1 MWLIMNSK
9 SPIVCH
15 LICKVIDFFGDI
27 GIAWRIAKQLKN
39 DFNVEVHLLV
49 DDLVT
54 SQRLIPSIDTSLQK
68 QTIEGIRIYC
78 CDFSEGS
85 TSLPPPPDFVFNLFN
100 IDLPHNYKKLVKRK
114 KSKYIVIEYLSAEP
128 WVDNFHLKP
137 SIDPESG
144 LIKTFFYPGFTNQTG
159 GLIREKNLFFR
170 REAFDQSKRHNVIH
184 SLGGDP
190 NLYSISLFY
199 YPIQKIDFFLD
210 SIDRLKKPIQF
221 FIPQYLFDLLK
232 LRNEYQFIRII
243 NYPFLSHDDFDD
255 LLWSCDLNF
264 VRGED
269 SWIRAIWAGKPFI
282 WQPYIQQNNIHII
295 KLKAFLKRYC
305 ETCDQ
310 DLSEILIKMH
320 DDWSNNKFN
329 EVLWLDFFKEQA
341 RLEAFALKQSHYY
354 FKEASFVESLV
365 DYCSET

>member
-1 MWLIMNSK
+1 MSNK

-15 LICKVIDFFGDI
+15 LTCKVIDFFGDI
-27 GIAWRIAKQLKN
+27 GVAWRIAKQLKV
-39 DFNVEVHLLV
+39 DFNIEVHLLV

-54 SQRLIPSIDTSLQK
+54 TKRLIPSIDLSLQK
-68 QTIEGIRIYC
+68 QTINGINIC
-78 CDFSEGS
+78 HCDFSDDS

-100 IDLPHNYKKLVKRK
+100 IDLPHSYKTLIKRK
-114 KSKYIVIEYLSAEP
+114 KSKYIAIEYLSAEP

-137 SIDPESG
+137 SIDPQSG

-159 GLIREKNLFFR
+159 GLIREKGLFLR
-170 REAFDQSKRHNVIH
+170 REAFDQSRRKKLIQ

-199 YPIQKIDFFLD
+199 YPIQKIEVFLD
-210 SIDRLKKPIQF
+210 VIDHIKKSAQF

-232 LRNEYQFIRII
+232 LKNNYQFIHII
-243 NYPFLSHDDFDD
+243 SYPFLNHDDFDN

-269 SWIRAIWAGKPFI
+269 SWTRAIWAGKPFI
-282 WQPYIQQNNIHII
+282 WQPYIQENNIHLI
-295 KLKAFLKRYC
+295 KLKAFLKRYY
-305 ETCDQ
+305 EACDQ
-310 DLSEILIKMH
+310 DLSEILIKIH

-329 EVLWLDFFKEQA
+329 EVLWRDFFKQQA
-341 RLEAFALKQSHYY
+341 RLEAFVLKQSHHY

-365 DYCSET
+365 DYCYET

>member
-1 MWLIMNSK
+1 MSNK

-15 LICKVIDFFGDI
+15 LTCKVIDFFGDI
-27 GIAWRIAKQLKN
+27 GVAWRIAKQLKV
-39 DFNVEVHLLV
+39 DFNIEVHLLV

-54 SQRLIPSIDTSLQK
+54 TKRLIPSIDLSLQK
-68 QTIEGIRIYC
+68 QTINGINICHY
-78 CDFSEGS
+78 DFSEDS

-100 IDLPHNYKKLVKRK
+100 IHLPHSYKTLIKRK
-114 KSKYIVIEYLSAEP
+114 KSKYIAIEYLSAEP

-137 SIDPESG
+137 SIDPQSG
-144 LIKTFFYPGFTNQTG
+144 LIKTYFYPGFTNQTG
-159 GLIREKNLFFR
+159 GLIREKGLFLR
-170 REAFDQSKRHNVIH
+170 REAFDQSRRKKLIQ

-199 YPIQKIDFFLD
+199 YPIQKIEVFLD
-210 SIDRLKKPIQF
+210 VIDHIKKPAQF

-232 LRNEYQFIRII
+232 LKNNYQFIHII
-243 NYPFLSHDDFDD
+243 PYPFLNHDDFDN

-269 SWIRAIWAGKPFI
+269 SWTRAIWAGKPFI
-282 WQPYIQQNNIHII
+282 WQPYIQENNIHLI

-305 ETCDQ
+305 EACDQ

-329 EVLWLDFFKEQA
+329 EVLWRDFFKQQA
-341 RLEAFALKQSHYY
+341 RLEAFVLKQSHHY
-354 FKEASFVESLV
+354 FKEASFVQSLV
-365 DYCSET
+365 DYCYET

>member
-1 MWLIMNSK
+1 MSNK

-15 LICKVIDFFGDI
+15 LTCKVIDFFGDI
-27 GIAWRIAKQLKN
+27 GVAWRIAKQLKI
-39 DFNVEVHLLV
+39 DFNIEVHLLV

-54 SQRLIPSIDTSLQK
+54 TKRLIPSIDLSLQK
-68 QTIEGIRIYC
+68 QTINGINIC
-78 CDFSEGS
+78 HCDFSEDS
-85 TSLPPPPDFVFNLFN
+85 TSLPPPPDFLFNVFN
-100 IDLPHNYKKLVKRK
+100 IDLPHSYKTLIKRK

-137 SIDPESG
+137 SIDPQSE
-144 LIKTFFYPGFTNQTG
+144 LIKTYFYPGFTNQTG
-159 GLIREKNLFFR
+159 GLIREKGLFLR
-170 REAFDQSKRHNVIH
+170 REAFDQSRRKKLIQ

-199 YPIQKIDFFLD
+199 YPIQKIEVFLD
-210 SIDRLKKPIQF
+210 VIDHINKPAQF

-232 LRNEYQFIRII
+232 LKNNYQFIHII
-243 NYPFLSHDDFDD
+243 PYPFLNHDDFDN

-269 SWIRAIWAGKPFI
+269 SWTRAIWAGKPFI
-282 WQPYIQQNNIHII
+282 WQPYIQENNIHLI
-295 KLKAFLKRYC
+295 KLKAFLKRYY
-305 ETCDQ
+305 EACDQ
-310 DLSEILIKMH
+310 DLSEILIKIH

-329 EVLWLDFFKEQA
+329 EVLWRDFFKQQA
-341 RLEAFALKQSHYY
+341 RLEAFVLKQSHHY

-365 DYCSET
+365 DYCYET

>member
-1 MWLIMNSK
+1 MSNK

-15 LICKVIDFFGDI
+15 LTCKVIDFFGDI
-27 GIAWRIAKQLKN
+27 GVAWRIAKQLKV
-39 DFNVEVHLLV
+39 DFNIEVHLLV

-54 SQRLIPSIDTSLQK
+54 TKRLIPSIDLSLQK
-68 QTIEGIRIYC
+68 QTINGINIC
-78 CDFSEGS
+78 HCDFSEDS
-85 TSLPPPPDFVFNLFN
+85 TSLPPPPDFLFNVFN
-100 IDLPHNYKKLVKRK
+100 IDLPHSYKTLIKRK

-137 SIDPESG
+137 SIDPQSG
-144 LIKTFFYPGFTNQTG
+144 LIKTYFYPGFTNQTG
-159 GLIREKNLFFR
+159 GLIREKGLFLR
-170 REAFDQSKRHNVIH
+170 REAFDQSRRKKLIQ

-199 YPIQKIDFFLD
+199 YPIQKIEVFLD
-210 SIDRLKKPIQF
+210 VIDHINKPAQF

-232 LRNEYQFIRII
+232 LKNNYQFIHII
-243 NYPFLSHDDFDD
+243 PYPFLNHDDFDN

-269 SWIRAIWAGKPFI
+269 SWTRAIWAGKPFI
-282 WQPYIQQNNIHII
+282 WQPYIQENNIHLI
-295 KLKAFLKRYC
+295 KLKAFLKRYY
-305 ETCDQ
+305 EACDQ
-310 DLSEILIKMH
+310 DLSEILIKIH

-329 EVLWLDFFKEQA
+329 EVLWRDFFKQQA
-341 RLEAFALKQSHYY
+341 RLEAFVLKQSHHY

-365 DYCSET
+365 DYCYET

>member
-1 MWLIMNSK
+1 MSNK

-15 LICKVIDFFGDI
+15 LTCKVIDFFGDI
-27 GIAWRIAKQLKN
+27 GVAWRIAKQLKI
-39 DFNVEVHLLV
+39 DFNIEVHLLV

-54 SQRLIPSIDTSLQK
+54 TKRLIPSIDLSLQK
-68 QTIEGIRIYC
+68 QTINGINIC
-78 CDFSEGS
+78 HCDFSEDS
-85 TSLPPPPDFVFNLFN
+85 TSLPPPPDFLFNVFN
-100 IDLPHNYKKLVKRK
+100 IDLPHSYKTLIKRK

-137 SIDPESG
+137 SIDPQSG

-159 GLIREKNLFFR
+159 GLIREKGLFLR
-170 REAFDQSKRHNVIH
+170 REAFDQSRRKKLIQ

-199 YPIQKIDFFLD
+199 YPIQKIEVFLD
-210 SIDRLKKPIQF
+210 VIDHINKPAQF

-232 LRNEYQFIRII
+232 LKNNYQFIHII
-243 NYPFLSHDDFDD
+243 PYPFLNHDDFDN

-269 SWIRAIWAGKPFI
+269 SWTRAIWAGKPFI
-282 WQPYIQQNNIHII
+282 WQPYIQENNIHLI
-295 KLKAFLKRYC
+295 KLKAFLKRYY
-305 ETCDQ
+305 EACDQ

-329 EVLWLDFFKEQA
+329 EVLWRDFFKQQA
-341 RLEAFALKQSHYY
+341 RLEAFVLKQSHHY

-365 DYCSET
+365 DYCYET

>member
-1 MWLIMNSK
+1 MSNK

-15 LICKVIDFFGDI
+15 LTCKVIDFFGDI
-27 GIAWRIAKQLKN
+27 GVAWRIAKQLKI
-39 DFNVEVHLLV
+39 DFNIEVHLLV

-54 SQRLIPSIDTSLQK
+54 TKRLIPSIDLSLQK
-68 QTIEGIRIYC
+68 QTINGINIC
-78 CDFSEGS
+78 HCDFSEDS
-85 TSLPPPPDFVFNLFN
+85 TSLPPPPDFLFNVFN
-100 IDLPHNYKKLVKRK
+100 IDLPHSYKTLIKRK
-114 KSKYIVIEYLSAEP
+114 KSKYIAIEYLSAEP

-137 SIDPESG
+137 SIDPQSG
-144 LIKTFFYPGFTNQTG
+144 LIKTYFYPGFTNQTG
-159 GLIREKNLFFR
+159 GLIREKGLFLR
-170 REAFDQSKRHNVIH
+170 REAFDQSRRKKLIQ

-199 YPIQKIDFFLD
+199 YPIQKIEVFLD
-210 SIDRLKKPIQF
+210 VIDHINKPAQF

-232 LRNEYQFIRII
+232 LKNNYQFIHII
-243 NYPFLSHDDFDD
+243 PYPFLNHDDFDN

-269 SWIRAIWAGKPFI
+269 SWTRAIWAGKPFI
-282 WQPYIQQNNIHII
+282 WQPYIQENNIHLI
-295 KLKAFLKRYC
+295 KLKAFLKRYY
-305 ETCDQ
+305 EACDQ

-329 EVLWLDFFKEQA
+329 EVLWRDFFKQQA
-341 RLEAFALKQSHYY
+341 RLEAFVLKQSHHY

-365 DYCSET
+365 DYCYET

>member
-1 MWLIMNSK
+1 MSNK

-15 LICKVIDFFGDI
+15 LTCKVIDFFGDI
-27 GIAWRIAKQLKN
+27 GVAWRIAKQLKI
-39 DFNVEVHLLV
+39 DFNIEVHLLV

-54 SQRLIPSIDTSLQK
+54 TKRLIPSIDLSLQK
-68 QTIEGIRIYC
+68 QTINGINIC
-78 CDFSEGS
+78 HCDFSEDS
-85 TSLPPPPDFVFNLFN
+85 TSLPPPPDFLFNVFN
-100 IDLPHNYKKLVKRK
+100 IDLPHSYKTLIKRK

-137 SIDPESG
+137 SIDPQSG
-144 LIKTFFYPGFTNQTG
+144 LIKTYFYPGFTNQTG
-159 GLIREKNLFFR
+159 GLIREKGLFLR
-170 REAFDQSKRHNVIH
+170 REAFDQSRRKKLIQ

-199 YPIQKIDFFLD
+199 YPIQKIEVFLD
-210 SIDRLKKPIQF
+210 VIDHINKPAQF

-232 LRNEYQFIRII
+232 LKNNYQFIHII
-243 NYPFLSHDDFDD
+243 PYPFLNHDDFDN

-269 SWIRAIWAGKPFI
+269 SWTRAIWAGKPFI
-282 WQPYIQQNNIHII
+282 WQPYIQGNNIHLI

-305 ETCDQ
+305 EACDQ
-310 DLSEILIKMH
+310 DLSEILIKIH

-329 EVLWLDFFKEQA
+329 EVLWRDFFKQQA
-341 RLEAFALKQSHYY
+341 RLEAFVLKQSHHY

-365 DYCSET
+365 DYCYET

>member
-1 MWLIMNSK
+1 MSNK

-15 LICKVIDFFGDI
+15 LTCKVIDFFGDI
-27 GIAWRIAKQLKN
+27 GVAWRIAKQLKF
-39 DFNVEVHLLV
+39 DFNIEVHLLV

-54 SQRLIPSIDTSLQK
+54 TKRLITSIDLSLQK
-68 QTIEGIRIYC
+68 QTINGINIC
-78 CDFSEGS
+78 HCDFSEDS

-100 IDLPHNYKKLVKRK
+100 IDLPCSYKTLIKRK
-114 KSKYIVIEYLSAEP
+114 KSKYIAIEYLSAEP

-137 SIDPESG
+137 SIDPQSG

-159 GLIREKNLFFR
+159 GLIREKGLFLR
-170 REAFDQSKRHNVIH
+170 REAFDQSRRKKLIQ

-199 YPIQKIDFFLD
+199 YPIQKIEVFLD
-210 SIDRLKKPIQF
+210 VIDHINKPAQF

-232 LRNEYQFIRII
+232 LKNNYQFIHII
-243 NYPFLSHDDFDD
+243 PYPFLNHDDFDN

-269 SWIRAIWAGKPFI
+269 SWTRAIWAGKPFI
-282 WQPYIQQNNIHII
+282 WQPYIQENNIHLI
-295 KLKAFLKRYC
+295 KLKAFLKRYY
-305 ETCDQ
+305 EACDQ
-310 DLSEILIKMH
+310 DLSEILIKIH

-329 EVLWLDFFKEQA
+329 EVLWRDFFKQQA
-341 RLEAFALKQSHYY
+341 RLEAFVLKQSHHY

-365 DYCSET
+365 DYCYET

>member
-1 MWLIMNSK
+1 MINK

-15 LICKVIDFFGDI
+15 LTCNVIDFFGDI
-27 GIAWRIAKQLKN
+27 GIAWRIAMQLKV

-54 SQRLIPSIDTSLQK
+54 TKRLIPSIDLFLQK
-68 QTIEGIRIYC
+68 QTINGISIYHC
-78 CDFSEGS
+78 NFNEDS
-85 TSLPPPPDFVFNLFN
+85 TSFPPPADFVFNLFN
-100 IDLPHNYKKLVKRK
+100 TDLPHTYKTLIKRR
-114 KSKYIVIEYLSAEP
+114 KSRYIAIEYLSAEP

-137 SIDPESG
+137 SIDPQSG

-159 GLIREKNLFFR
+159 GLIREKGLFLR
-170 REAFDQSKRHNVIH
+170 RQAFDQSRRKKLIQL
-184 SLGGDP
+184 LGGDP

-199 YPIQKIDFFLD
+199 YPIQKIEVFLD
-210 SIDRLKKPIQF
+210 VIDHIKKSTQF

-232 LRNEYQFIRII
+232 LKNNYQFIHII
-243 NYPFLSHDDFDD
+243 PYPFLSHDDFDN

-269 SWIRAIWAGKPFI
+269 SWTRAIWAGKPFI
-282 WQPYIQQNNIHII
+282 WQPYIQENNIHLI

-305 ETCDQ
+305 EACDQ
-310 DLSEILIKMH
+310 DLTWILIKIH
-320 DDWSNNKFN
+320 DDWSNNKFS
-329 EVLWLDFFKEQA
+329 EVLWRDFFKQQA
-341 RLEAFALKQSHYY
+341 RLEAFALKQSHHY

-365 DYCSET
+365 NYCCET

>member
-1 MWLIMNSK
+1 MSNK

-15 LICKVIDFFGDI
+15 LTCKVIDFFGDI
-27 GIAWRIAKQLKN
+27 GVAWRIAKQLKV
-39 DFNVEVHLLV
+39 DFNIEVHLLV

-54 SQRLIPSIDTSLQK
+54 TKRLITSIDLSLQK
-68 QTIEGIRIYC
+68 QTINGINIC
-78 CDFSEGS
+78 HCDFSEDS

-100 IDLPHNYKKLVKRK
+100 IDLPCSYKTLIKRK
-114 KSKYIVIEYLSAEP
+114 KSKYIAIEYLSAEP

-137 SIDPESG
+137 SIDPQSG

-159 GLIREKNLFFR
+159 GLIREKGLFLR
-170 REAFDQSKRHNVIH
+170 REAFDQSRRKKLIQ

-199 YPIQKIDFFLD
+199 YPIQKIEVFLD
-210 SIDRLKKPIQF
+210 VIDHINKPAQF

-232 LRNEYQFIRII
+232 LKNNYQFIHII
-243 NYPFLSHDDFDD
+243 PYPFLNHDDFDN

-269 SWIRAIWAGKPFI
+269 SWTRAIWAGKPFI
-282 WQPYIQQNNIHII
+282 WQPYIQENNIHLI

-305 ETCDQ
+305 EACDQ

-329 EVLWLDFFKEQA
+329 EVLWRDFFKQQA
-341 RLEAFALKQSHYY
+341 RLEAFVLKQSHHY

-365 DYCSET
+365 DYCYET

>member
-1 MWLIMNSK
+1 MWLIMNNK

-27 GIAWRIAKQLKN
+27 GVAWRIAKQLKV
-39 DFNVEVHLLV
+39 DFNVEVHLLI
-49 DDLVT
+49 DDLLT
-54 SQRLIPSIDTSLQK
+54 AQRLIPSIDISFQK
-68 QTIEGIRIYC
+68 QTIDGIFIYR
-78 CDFSEGS
+78 CDFSEDS
-85 TSLPPPPDFVFNLFN
+85 TSLPPPPNFVFNLFN
-100 IDLPHNYKKLVKRK
+100 IDLPHIYKTLIKRN
-114 KSKYIVIEYLSAEP
+114 KSKYIAIEYLSAEP

-137 SIDPESG
+137 SIDPKSG

-159 GLIREKNLFFR
+159 GLIREKGLFLR
-170 REAFDQSKRHNVIH
+170 RTNFDKSKRKKVIQ
-184 SLGGDP
+184 SLGGNP

-199 YPIQKIDFFLD
+199 YPIQKIEVFLD
-210 SIDRLKKPIQF
+210 AIDHLKKTIQF
-221 FIPQYLFDLLK
+221 FIPQYLFDLLR
-232 LRNEYQFIRII
+232 LESTYQSINII
-243 NYPFLSHDDFDD
+243 PYPFLNHDDFDD

-282 WQPYIQQNNIHII
+282 WQPYIQENNIHLI

-305 ETCDQ
+305 EGCDQ
-310 DLSEILIKMH
+310 DLSEVLIKMH

-329 EVLWLDFFKEQA
+329 EVLWHSFFKLQPQ
-341 RLEAFALKQSHYY
+341 LEAFALKQSHHY
-354 FKEASFVESLV
+354 FKEPSFLESLV

>member
-1 MWLIMNSK
+1 MSNK

-15 LICKVIDFFGDI
+15 LTCKVIDFFGDI
-27 GIAWRIAKQLKN
+27 GVAWRIAKQLKV
-39 DFNVEVHLLV
+39 DFNIEVHLLV

-54 SQRLIPSIDTSLQK
+54 TKRLITSIDLSLQK
-68 QTIEGIRIYC
+68 QTINGINIC
-78 CDFSEGS
+78 HCDFSEDS
-85 TSLPPPPDFVFNLFN
+85 TSLPPPPDFLFNVFN
-100 IDLPHNYKKLVKRK
+100 IDLPHSYKTLIKRK

-137 SIDPESG
+137 SIDPQSG
-144 LIKTFFYPGFTNQTG
+144 LIKTYFYPGFTNQTG
-159 GLIREKNLFFR
+159 GLIREKGLFLR
-170 REAFDQSKRHNVIH
+170 REAFDQSRRKKLIQ

-199 YPIQKIDFFLD
+199 YPIQKIEVFLD
-210 SIDRLKKPIQF
+210 VIDHINKPAQF

-232 LRNEYQFIRII
+232 LKNNYQFIHII
-243 NYPFLSHDDFDD
+243 PYPFLNHDDFDN

-269 SWIRAIWAGKPFI
+269 SWTRAIWAGKPFI
-282 WQPYIQQNNIHII
+282 WQPYIQENNIHLI

-305 ETCDQ
+305 EACDQ

-329 EVLWLDFFKEQA
+329 EVLWRDFFKQQA
-341 RLEAFALKQSHYY
+341 RLEAFVLKQSHHY

-365 DYCSET
+365 DYCYET

>member
-1 MWLIMNSK
+1 MNNK

-27 GIAWRIAKQLKN
+27 GVAWRIAKQLKV
-39 DFNVEVHLLV
+39 DFNVEVHLLI
-49 DDLVT
+49 DDLLT
-54 SQRLIPSIDTSLQK
+54 AQRLIPSIDISFQK
-68 QTIEGIRIYC
+68 QTIDGIFIYR
-78 CDFSEGS
+78 CDFTEDS
-85 TSLPPPPDFVFNLFN
+85 TSLPPPPKFVFNLFN
-100 IDLPHNYKKLVKRK
+100 IDLPHIYKTLIKRN
-114 KSKYIVIEYLSAEP
+114 KSKYIAIEYLSAEP

-137 SIDPESG
+137 SIDPKSG

-159 GLIREKNLFFR
+159 GLIREKGLFLR
-170 REAFDQSKRHNVIH
+170 RTNFDESKRKKVIQ
-184 SLGGDP
+184 SLGGNP

-199 YPIQKIDFFLD
+199 YPIQKIEVFLD
-210 SIDRLKKPIQF
+210 AIDHLKKTIQF
-221 FIPQYLFDLLK
+221 FIPQYLFDLLR
-232 LRNEYQFIRII
+232 LESTYQSINII
-243 NYPFLSHDDFDD
+243 PYPFLNHDDFDD

-282 WQPYIQQNNIHII
+282 WQPYIQENNIHLI

-305 ETCDQ
+305 EGCDQ
-310 DLSEILIKMH
+310 DLSEVLIKMH

-329 EVLWLDFFKEQA
+329 EVLWHSFFKLQPQ
-341 RLEAFALKQSHYY
+341 LEAFALNQSHHY
-354 FKEASFVESLV
+354 FKEPSFVESLV

>member
-1 MWLIMNSK
+1 MSNK

-15 LICKVIDFFGDI
+15 LTCKVIDFFGDI
-27 GIAWRIAKQLKN
+27 GVAWRIAKQLKI
-39 DFNVEVHLLV
+39 DFNIEVHLLV

-54 SQRLIPSIDTSLQK
+54 TKRLIPSIDLSLQK
-68 QTIEGIRIYC
+68 QTINGINIC
-78 CDFSEGS
+78 HCDFSEDS
-85 TSLPPPPDFVFNLFN
+85 TSLPPPPDFLFNVFN
-100 IDLPHNYKKLVKRK
+100 IDLPHSYKTLIKRK

-137 SIDPESG
+137 SIDPQSG
-144 LIKTFFYPGFTNQTG
+144 LIKTYFYPGFTNQTG
-159 GLIREKNLFFR
+159 GLIREKGLFLR
-170 REAFDQSKRHNVIH
+170 REVFDQSRRKKLIQ

-199 YPIQKIDFFLD
+199 YPIQKIEVFLD
-210 SIDRLKKPIQF
+210 VIDHINKPAQF

-232 LRNEYQFIRII
+232 LKNNYQFIHII
-243 NYPFLSHDDFDD
+243 PYPFLNHDDFDN

-269 SWIRAIWAGKPFI
+269 SWTRAIWAGKPFI
-282 WQPYIQQNNIHII
+282 WQPYIQENNIHLI
-295 KLKAFLKRYC
+295 KLKAFLKRYY
-305 ETCDQ
+305 EACDQ
-310 DLSEILIKMH
+310 DLSEILIKIH

-329 EVLWLDFFKEQA
+329 EVLWRDFFKQQA
-341 RLEAFALKQSHYY
+341 RLEAFVLKQSHHY

-365 DYCSET
+365 DYCYET

>member
-1 MWLIMNSK
+1 MNNK

-27 GIAWRIAKQLKN
+27 GVAWRIAKQLKV
-39 DFNVEVHLLV
+39 DFNVEVHLLI
-49 DDLVT
+49 DDLLT
-54 SQRLIPSIDTSLQK
+54 AQRLIPSIDISFQK
-68 QTIEGIRIYC
+68 QTIDEIFIYR
-78 CDFSEGS
+78 CDFSEDS
-85 TSLPPPPDFVFNLFN
+85 TSLPPPPKFVFNLFN
-100 IDLPHNYKKLVKRK
+100 IDLPHIYKTLIKRN
-114 KSKYIVIEYLSAEP
+114 KSKYIAIEYLSAEP

-137 SIDPESG
+137 SIDPKSG

-159 GLIREKNLFFR
+159 GLIREKGLFLR
-170 REAFDQSKRHNVIH
+170 RTNFDKSKRKKVIQ
-184 SLGGDP
+184 SLGGNP

-199 YPIQKIDFFLD
+199 YPIQKIEVFLD
-210 SIDRLKKPIQF
+210 AIDHLKKTIQF
-221 FIPQYLFDLLK
+221 FIPQYLFDLLR
-232 LRNEYQFIRII
+232 LESTYQSINII
-243 NYPFLSHDDFDD
+243 PYPFLNHDDFDD

-282 WQPYIQQNNIHII
+282 WQPYIQENNIHLI

-305 ETCDQ
+305 EGCDQ
-310 DLSEILIKMH
+310 DLSEVLIKMH

-329 EVLWLDFFKEQA
+329 EVLWHSFFKLQPQ
-341 RLEAFALKQSHYY
+341 LEAFALKQSHHY
-354 FKEASFVESLV
+354 FKEPSYVESLL

>member
-1 MWLIMNSK
+1 MSNK

-15 LICKVIDFFGDI
+15 LTCKVIDFFGDI
-27 GIAWRIAKQLKN
+27 GVAWRIAKQLKI
-39 DFNVEVHLLV
+39 DFNIEVHLLV

-54 SQRLIPSIDTSLQK
+54 TKRLIPSIDLSLQK
-68 QTIEGIRIYC
+68 QTINGINIC
-78 CDFSEGS
+78 HCDFSEDS
-85 TSLPPPPDFVFNLFN
+85 TSLPPPPDFLFNVFN
-100 IDLPHNYKKLVKRK
+100 IDLPHSYKTLIKRK
-114 KSKYIVIEYLSAEP
+114 KSKYIAIEYLSAEP

-137 SIDPESG
+137 SIDPQSG

-159 GLIREKNLFFR
+159 GLIREKGLFLR
-170 REAFDQSKRHNVIH
+170 REAFDQSRRKKLIQ

-199 YPIQKIDFFLD
+199 YPIQKIEVFLD
-210 SIDRLKKPIQF
+210 VIDHINKPAQF

-232 LRNEYQFIRII
+232 LKNNYQFIHII
-243 NYPFLSHDDFDD
+243 PYPFLNHDDFDN

-269 SWIRAIWAGKPFI
+269 SWTRAIWAGKPFI
-282 WQPYIQQNNIHII
+282 WQPYIQENNIHLI
-295 KLKAFLKRYC
+295 KLKAFLKRYY
-305 ETCDQ
+305 EACDQ
-310 DLSEILIKMH
+310 DLSEILIKIH

-329 EVLWLDFFKEQA
+329 EVLWRDFFKQQA
-341 RLEAFALKQSHYY
+341 RLEAFVLKQSHHY

-365 DYCSET
+365 DYCYET

>member
-1 MWLIMNSK
+1 MSNK

-15 LICKVIDFFGDI
+15 LTCKVIDFFGDI
-27 GIAWRIAKQLKN
+27 GVAWRIAKQLKV
-39 DFNVEVHLLV
+39 DFNIEVHLLV

-54 SQRLIPSIDTSLQK
+54 TKRLIPSIDLSLQK
-68 QTIEGIRIYC
+68 QTINGINICHY
-78 CDFSEGS
+78 DFSEDS

-100 IDLPHNYKKLVKRK
+100 IDLPHSYKTLIKRK
-114 KSKYIVIEYLSAEP
+114 KSKYIAIEYLSAEP

-137 SIDPESG
+137 SIDPQSG
-144 LIKTFFYPGFTNQTG
+144 LIKTYFYPGFTNQTG
-159 GLIREKNLFFR
+159 GLIREKGLFLR
-170 REAFDQSKRHNVIH
+170 REAFDQSRRKKLIQ

-199 YPIQKIDFFLD
+199 YPIQKIEVFLD
-210 SIDRLKKPIQF
+210 VIDHINKPAQF

-232 LRNEYQFIRII
+232 LKNNYQFIHII
-243 NYPFLSHDDFDD
+243 PYPFLNHDDFDN

-269 SWIRAIWAGKPFI
+269 SWTRAIWAGKPFI
-282 WQPYIQQNNIHII
+282 WQPYIQENNIHLI
-295 KLKAFLKRYC
+295 KLKAFLKRYY
-305 ETCDQ
+305 EACDQ

-329 EVLWLDFFKEQA
+329 EVLWRDFFKQQA
-341 RLEAFALKQSHYY
+341 RLEAFVLKQSHHY

-365 DYCSET
+365 DYCYET

>member
-1 MWLIMNSK
+1 MSNK

-15 LICKVIDFFGDI
+15 LTCKVIDFFGDI
-27 GIAWRIAKQLKN
+27 GVAWRIAKQLKI
-39 DFNVEVHLLV
+39 DFNIEVHLLV

-54 SQRLIPSIDTSLQK
+54 TKRLIPSIDLSLQK
-68 QTIEGIRIYC
+68 QTINGINIC
-78 CDFSEGS
+78 HCDFSEDS
-85 TSLPPPPDFVFNLFN
+85 TSLPPPPDFLFNVFN
-100 IDLPHNYKKLVKRK
+100 IDLPHSYKTLIKRK

-137 SIDPESG
+137 SIDPQSG
-144 LIKTFFYPGFTNQTG
+144 LIKTYFYPGFTNQTG
-159 GLIREKNLFFR
+159 GLIREKGLFLR
-170 REAFDQSKRHNVIH
+170 REAFDQSRRKKLIQ

-199 YPIQKIDFFLD
+199 YPIQKIEVFLD
-210 SIDRLKKPIQF
+210 VIDHINKPAQF

-232 LRNEYQFIRII
+232 LKNNYQFIHII
-243 NYPFLSHDDFDD
+243 PYPFLNHDDFDN

-269 SWIRAIWAGKPFI
+269 SWTRAIWAGKPFI
-282 WQPYIQQNNIHII
+282 WQPYIQENNIHLI
-295 KLKAFLKRYC
+295 KLKAFLKRYY
-305 ETCDQ
+305 EACDQ
-310 DLSEILIKMH
+310 DLSEILIKIH

-329 EVLWLDFFKEQA
+329 EVLWRDFFKQQA
-341 RLEAFALKQSHYY
+341 RLEAFVLKQSHHY

-365 DYCSET
+365 DYCYET

>member
-1 MWLIMNSK
+1 MSNK

-15 LICKVIDFFGDI
+15 LTCKVIDFFGDI
-27 GIAWRIAKQLKN
+27 GVAWRIAKQLKV
-39 DFNVEVHLLV
+39 DFNIEVYLLV

-54 SQRLIPSIDTSLQK
+54 TKRLIPSIDLSLQK
-68 QTIEGIRIYC
+68 QTINGINIC
-78 CDFSEGS
+78 HCDFSEDS

-100 IDLPHNYKKLVKRK
+100 IDLPHSYKTLIKRK
-114 KSKYIVIEYLSAEP
+114 KSKYIAIEYLSAEP

-137 SIDPESG
+137 SIDPRSG
-144 LIKTFFYPGFTNQTG
+144 LIKTYFYPGFTNQTG
-159 GLIREKNLFFR
+159 GLIREKGLFLR
-170 REAFDQSKRHNVIH
+170 REAFNQSRRKKFIQ

-199 YPIQKIDFFLD
+199 YPIQKIEVFLD
-210 SIDRLKKPIQF
+210 VMDHIKKPAQF

-232 LRNEYQFIRII
+232 LKNNYQFIHII
-243 NYPFLSHDDFDD
+243 PYPFLNHDDFDN

-269 SWIRAIWAGKPFI
+269 SWTRAIWAGKPFI
-282 WQPYIQQNNIHII
+282 WQPYIQENNIHLI

-305 ETCDQ
+305 EACDQ

-329 EVLWLDFFKEQA
+329 EVLWRDFFKQQA
-341 RLEAFALKQSHYY
+341 RLETFVLKQSHHY

-365 DYCSET
+365 DYCYET

>member
-1 MWLIMNSK
+1 MSNK

-15 LICKVIDFFGDI
+15 LTCKVIDFFGDI
-27 GIAWRIAKQLKN
+27 GVAWRIAKQLKV
-39 DFNVEVHLLV
+39 DFNIEVHLLV

-54 SQRLIPSIDTSLQK
+54 TKRLIPSIDLSLQK
-68 QTIEGIRIYC
+68 QTINGINICHY
-78 CDFSEGS
+78 DFSEDS

-100 IDLPHNYKKLVKRK
+100 IDLPHSYKTLIKRK
-114 KSKYIVIEYLSAEP
+114 KSKYIAIEYLSAEP

-137 SIDPESG
+137 SIDPQSG
-144 LIKTFFYPGFTNQTG
+144 LIKTYFYPGFTNQTG
-159 GLIREKNLFFR
+159 GLIREKGLFLR
-170 REAFDQSKRHNVIH
+170 REAFDQSRRKKLIQ

-199 YPIQKIDFFLD
+199 YPIQKIEVFLD
-210 SIDRLKKPIQF
+210 VIDHINKPAQF

-232 LRNEYQFIRII
+232 LKNNYQFIHII
-243 NYPFLSHDDFDD
+243 PYPFLNHDDFDN

-269 SWIRAIWAGKPFI
+269 SWTRAIWAGKPFI
-282 WQPYIQQNNIHII
+282 WQPYIQENNIHLI
-295 KLKAFLKRYC
+295 KLKAFLKRYY
-305 ETCDQ
+305 EACDQ
-310 DLSEILIKMH
+310 DLSEILIKIH

-329 EVLWLDFFKEQA
+329 EVLWRDFFKQQA
-341 RLEAFALKQSHYY
+341 RLEAFVLKQSHHY

-365 DYCSET
+365 DYCYET

>member
-1 MWLIMNSK
+1 MNNK

-27 GIAWRIAKQLKN
+27 GVAWRIAKQLKV
-39 DFNVEVHLLV
+39 DFNVEVHLLI
-49 DDLVT
+49 DDLLT
-54 SQRLIPSIDTSLQK
+54 AQRLIPSIDISFQK
-68 QTIEGIRIYC
+68 QTIDGIFIYR
-78 CDFSEGS
+78 CDFTEDS
-85 TSLPPPPDFVFNLFN
+85 TSLPPPPNFVFNLFN
-100 IDLPHNYKKLVKRK
+100 IDLPHIYKTLIKRN
-114 KSKYIVIEYLSAEP
+114 KSKYIAIEYLSAEP

-137 SIDPESG
+137 SIDPKSG

-159 GLIREKNLFFR
+159 GLIREKGLFLR
-170 REAFDQSKRHNVIH
+170 RTNFDKSKRKKVIQ
-184 SLGGDP
+184 SLGGNP

-199 YPIQKIDFFLD
+199 YPIQKIEVFLD
-210 SIDRLKKPIQF
+210 AIDHLKKTIQF
-221 FIPQYLFDLLK
+221 FIPQYLFDLLR
-232 LRNEYQFIRII
+232 LESTYQSINII
-243 NYPFLSHDDFDD
+243 PYPFLNHDDFDD

-282 WQPYIQQNNIHII
+282 WQPYIQENNIHLI

-305 ETCDQ
+305 EGCDQ
-310 DLSEILIKMH
+310 DLSEVLIKMH

-329 EVLWLDFFKEQA
+329 EVLWHSFFKLQPQ
-341 RLEAFALKQSHYY
+341 LEAFALKQSHHY
-354 FKEASFVESLV
+354 FKEPSFVESLV

>member
-1 MWLIMNSK
+1 MSNK
-9 SPIVCH
+9 SSIICH
-15 LICKVIDFFGDI
+15 LTCKVIDFFGDI
-27 GIAWRIAKQLKN
+27 GVAWRIAKQLKV
-39 DFNVEVHLLV
+39 DFNIEVHLLV

-54 SQRLIPSIDTSLQK
+54 TKRLIPSIDLTLHK
-68 QTIEGIRIYC
+68 QTINGINIC
-78 CDFSEGS
+78 HCDFSEDS

-100 IDLPHNYKKLVKRK
+100 IDLPHSYKTLIKRK
-114 KSKYIVIEYLSAEP
+114 KSKYIAIEYLSAEP

-159 GLIREKNLFFR
+159 GLIREKGLFLR
-170 REAFDQSKRHNVIH
+170 REAFDQFGRKKLIQ

-199 YPIQKIDFFLD
+199 YPIQKIEVFLD
-210 SIDRLKKPIQF
+210 VIDHIKKPVQF

-232 LRNEYQFIRII
+232 LKNNYQFIRII
-243 NYPFLSHDDFDD
+243 PYPFLNHDDFDN

-269 SWIRAIWAGKPFI
+269 SWTRAIWAGKPFI
-282 WQPYIQQNNIHII
+282 WQPYIQENNIHLI

-305 ETCDQ
+305 EGCDQ

-329 EVLWLDFFKEQA
+329 EVLWCDFFKQQA
-341 RLEAFALKQSHYY
+341 RLEAFVFKQSHHF
-354 FKEASFVESLV
+354 FKEASFVESLI
-365 DYCSET
+365 DYCYET

>member
-1 MWLIMNSK
+1 MSNK
-9 SPIVCH
+9 SSIVCH

-27 GIAWRIAKQLKN
+27 GVAWRIAKQLKV
-39 DFNVEVHLLV
+39 DFNIEVHLLV

-54 SQRLIPSIDTSLQK
+54 AKRLIPSIDLSLQK
-68 QTIEGIRIYC
+68 QTINGINIC
-78 CDFSEGS
+78 HCDFNEDS

-100 IDLPHNYKKLVKRK
+100 IDLPHSYKTLIKRK

-137 SIDPESG
+137 SIDPQSG
-144 LIKTFFYPGFTNQTG
+144 LIKTYFYPGFTNQTG
-159 GLIREKNLFFR
+159 GLIREKGLFLR
-170 REAFDQSKRHNVIH
+170 REAFDQSRRKKLIQ

-199 YPIQKIDFFLD
+199 YPIQKIEVFLD
-210 SIDRLKKPIQF
+210 VIDHINKPAQF

-232 LRNEYQFIRII
+232 LKNNYQFIHII
-243 NYPFLSHDDFDD
+243 PYPFLNHDDFDN

-269 SWIRAIWAGKPFI
+269 SWTRAIWAGKPFI
-282 WQPYIQQNNIHII
+282 WQPYIQENNIHLI
-295 KLKAFLKRYC
+295 KLKAFLKRYY
-305 ETCDQ
+305 EACDQ
-310 DLSEILIKMH
+310 DLSEILIKIH

-329 EVLWLDFFKEQA
+329 EVLWRDFFKQQA
-341 RLEAFALKQSHYY
+341 RLEAFVLKQSHHY

-365 DYCSET
+365 DYCYET

>member
-1 MWLIMNSK
+1 M
-9 SPIVCH
+9 CH
-15 LICKVIDFFGDI
+15 LTCKVIDFFGDI
-27 GIAWRIAKQLKN
+27 GVAWRIAKQLKV
-39 DFNVEVHLLV
+39 DFNIEVYLLV

-54 SQRLIPSIDTSLQK
+54 TKRLIPSIDLSLQK
-68 QTIEGIRIYC
+68 QTINGINIC
-78 CDFSEGS
+78 HCDFSEDS

-100 IDLPHNYKKLVKRK
+100 IDLPHSYKTLIKRK
-114 KSKYIVIEYLSAEP
+114 KSKYIAIEYLSAEP

-137 SIDPESG
+137 SIDPRSG
-144 LIKTFFYPGFTNQTG
+144 LIKTYFYPGFTNQTG
-159 GLIREKNLFFR
+159 GLIREKGLFLR
-170 REAFDQSKRHNVIH
+170 REAFNQSRRKKFIQ

-199 YPIQKIDFFLD
+199 YPIQKIEVFLD
-210 SIDRLKKPIQF
+210 VIDHIKKPAQF

-232 LRNEYQFIRII
+232 LKNNYQFIHII
-243 NYPFLSHDDFDD
+243 PYPFLNHDDFDN

-269 SWIRAIWAGKPFI
+269 SWTRAIWAGKPFI
-282 WQPYIQQNNIHII
+282 WQPYIQENNIHLI

-305 ETCDQ
+305 EACDQ

-329 EVLWLDFFKEQA
+329 EVLWRDFFKQQA
-341 RLEAFALKQSHYY
+341 RLETFVLKQSHHY

-365 DYCSET
+365 DYCYET

>member
-1 MWLIMNSK
+1 MSNK

-15 LICKVIDFFGDI
+15 LTCKVIDFFGDI
-27 GIAWRIAKQLKN
+27 GVAWRIAKQLKI
-39 DFNVEVHLLV
+39 DFNIEVHLLV

-54 SQRLIPSIDTSLQK
+54 TKRLIPSIDLSLQK
-68 QTIEGIRIYC
+68 QTINGINIC
-78 CDFSEGS
+78 HCDFSEDS
-85 TSLPPPPDFVFNLFN
+85 TSLPPPPDFLFNVFN
-100 IDLPHNYKKLVKRK
+100 IDLPHSYKTLIKRK

-137 SIDPESG
+137 SIDPQSG
-144 LIKTFFYPGFTNQTG
+144 LIKTYFYPGFTNQTG
-159 GLIREKNLFFR
+159 GLIREKGLFLR
-170 REAFDQSKRHNVIH
+170 REAFDQSRRKKLIQ

-199 YPIQKIDFFLD
+199 YPIQKIEVFLD
-210 SIDRLKKPIQF
+210 VIDHINKPAQF

-232 LRNEYQFIRII
+232 LKNNYQFIHII
-243 NYPFLSHDDFDD
+243 PYPFLNHDDFDN

-269 SWIRAIWAGKPFI
+269 SWTRAIWAGKPFI
-282 WQPYIQQNNIHII
+282 WQPYIQENNIHLI
-295 KLKAFLKRYC
+295 KLKAFLKRYY
-305 ETCDQ
+305 EACDQ

-329 EVLWLDFFKEQA
+329 EVLWRDFFKQQA
-341 RLEAFALKQSHYY
+341 RLEAFVLKQSHHY

-365 DYCSET
+365 DYCYET